1 MTDDVGRV
9 CGRVCSAGYFS
20 RFLSSL
26 RQLGATHIGLGR
38 GALVSTLQKD
48 SASPVTPPDFLTVD
62 EAARIVRIGRTTAYD
77 IARVYE
83 ATDGAD
89 GLPVIRLGKQLRVPR
104 CRLEDWLGGPIT
116 WPIVNDEPEA
126 VSPPPASPPAPQRTR
141 RQRSNDEAAQLF
153 SV

>member
-1 MTDDVGRV
+1 MTDDFGRV
-9 CGRVCSAGYFS
+9 CGQVSSAGYFS

-26 RQLGATHIGLGR
+26 HQLGATHGGLGR
-38 GALVSTLQKD
+38 SALVSTLQKD
-48 SASPVTPPDFLTVD
+48 SESSVTPPDFLTVD

-83 ATDGAD
+83 ATDGAE

-126 VSPPPASPPAPQRTR
+126 VSAPPASPLVPKRTR
-141 RQRSNDEAAQLF
+141 RGSSKNQTAQLF

>member
-1 MTDDVGRV
+1 M
-9 CGRVCSAGYFS
+9 
-20 RFLSSL
+20 
-26 RQLGATHIGLGR
+26 
-38 GALVSTLQKD
+38 STSQKD
-48 SASPVTPPDFLTVD
+48 LAPPATPPDFLTVD

-83 ATDGAD
+83 ATAGAD

-116 WPIVNDEPEA
+116 WPIACEEPES
-126 VSPPPASPPAPQRTR
+126 VSTPTASKPAPKRTR
-141 RQRSNDEAAQLF
+141 RRSSNDRTAQLF

>member
-1 MTDDVGRV
+1 MTDDFGRV
-9 CGRVCSAGYFS
+9 CRRVCSAGYHS

-26 RQLGATHIGLGR
+26 GQLGATHIGLGR

-77 IARVYE
+77 IAHVFE

-116 WPIVNDEPEA
+116 WPIVSGEPES
-126 VSPPPASPPAPQRTR
+126 VSPPPASKPAPKRTR
-141 RQRSNDEAAQLF
+141 RQRSNDEPAQLF